1 MRSETKP
8 QKSVISSAEANAA
21 VERVIALVDEL
32 SGVIEEENKV
42 LAQGIPASLSKAISR
57 KNELAGVFEVVVR
70 QVADHKLCLRMND
83 NELRQRLV
91 TRVRALRVAM
101 KENTERLRAAMEA
114 TRRRIDAVMRAIKSE
129 MQNAS
134 PYGANGRLQES
145 RLPQSFRGG
154 GISI

>member
-1 MRSETKP
+1 M
-8 QKSVISSAEANAA
+8 
-21 VERVIALVDEL
+21 
-32 SGVIEEENKV
+32 
-42 LAQGIPASLSKAISR
+42 SKAISR